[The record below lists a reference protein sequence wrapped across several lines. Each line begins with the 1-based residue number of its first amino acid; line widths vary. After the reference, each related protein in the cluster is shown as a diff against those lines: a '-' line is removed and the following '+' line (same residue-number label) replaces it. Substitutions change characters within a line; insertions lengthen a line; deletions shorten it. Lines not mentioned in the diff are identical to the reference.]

1 MSLKV
6 QTYDY
11 SPIYIKVPSY
21 LKNNFDKIIKF
32 KRLSKTHILNQMIQ
46 NFIIEEQ
53 NNIKNDNKLDEL
65 LSSVK
70 SHTVEKTLK
79 QKQKLEQQKQQ
90 QQRSWVD
97 NLTEKSPYSWEE
109 SY

>member
-1 MSLKV
+1 
-6 QTYDY
+6 
-11 SPIYIKVPSY
+11 
-21 LKNNFDKIIKF
+21 
-32 KRLSKTHILNQMIQ
+32 MIQ

-79 QKQKLEQQKQQ
+79 QKQKLEQQK
-90 QQRSWVD
+90 
-97 NLTEKSPYSWEE
+97 P
-109 SY
+109 